1 MKCKKCGQDMA
12 ETKTETQ
19 TKYECEDCEYYVW
32 VVGTYVREVYEM
44 DYETPL

>member
-19 TKYECEDCEYYVW
+19 TKYECEDCKYYVLKID
-32 VVGTYVREVYEM
+32 TLIYEM